1 MTQFPTLSVRDVRAA
16 RLPVDVAVPTSP
28 PVLSWKCVTSTSE
41 WMQQSAVVRVEG
53 ENRCETTTVGRESV
67 DVPWPFQPLLQGEV
81 VTLTVQVTGADG
93 ATSERSAPLVIR
105 TAFLDPGAWHAN
117 FIRAGGKLPADAVTS
132 LRKEF
137 ELSGVIASATL
148 YSAAQGVYQ
157 VRINENDVDDAVLK
171 PGWTSY
177 QFRLV
182 HETTDV
188 TRLLSSGRNVL
199 DITVA
204 GGWYTERYSDIG
216 PGKPFYGTRTAAAA
230 QIVIVYE
237 DGRSEEIVTD
247 DTWSATTEGPMR
259 SSGIYAGE
267 SFDARRSLPVTA
279 EWDRAEIARVDIVP
293 VPRSAPSVRRT
304 QEVPVAEILE
314 TPSGRTVLDFA
325 QNLVGRVRITVA
337 GERGHRITLRH
348 AEALEEGE
356 IATRPLRSAAA
367 TDMYILSGE
376 GVETWEPGFTF
387 HGFRYVEVDNW
398 PGPLNAD
405 AVVAVVVHS
414 DMERTGHFE
423 SSDAMINRLHANA
436 VWSMRGNFLSLPT
449 DCPQRDERFGWTGD
463 IQAFA
468 PAASYLFDSASLL
481 SSWLEDLWLEQNAA
495 GGVVPFIVP
504 DVLGGGAAPI
514 AAWGDAATVVPWTL
528 YNRFGSRDVLVRQF
542 ESMSAW
548 VDVIEEAAGSGLL
561 WESGFQFGDWLDPDA
576 PFDDPGASKTD
587 VGIVATAQLYRSARI
602 LADAAEVIGRL
613 ERGAKAAELADRVR
627 CAFLATYV
635 TPRGR
640 MVSDSPTSYAL
651 AIAYDIVDDP
661 TLRSALGDRLAY
673 LVRSSGYHI
682 STGFIGTTVIQDAL
696 TSTGH
701 GDAAGRLFTQTENP
715 SWLYPVTM
723 GATTIWERWDSML
736 EDGSINP
743 GEMTSFNHY
752 ALGSVV
758 DWMHRTV
765 AGLAPAAPGY
775 RRIRIAPEPLP
786 TLQHARTS
794 LETPYGLASAGWR
807 RTGAEEITVS
817 AVIPPSTCADVTLP
831 GADHSFSVGSGS
843 HEWVIGTAPA
853 RQPAPLTPQSTLAQ
867 IVDDREAY
875 RIVIEAIE
883 RLDPAAAAVFR
894 KRTKWIESRVLIDD
908 FTELAPD
915 LKAAVEDAI
924 TRLSAARAGA
934 E

>member
-1 MTQFPTLSVRDVRAA
+1 MTHLPTLSVRDVRAA
-16 RLPVDVAVPTSP
+16 RLPVDAAAPTP
-28 PVLSWKCVTSTSE
+28 TPLLSWKCVTSASGWT
-41 WMQQSAVVRVEG
+41 QQSAVVRVEG
-53 ENRCETTTVGRESV
+53 GNRSETSTVGPESV
-67 DVPWPFQPLLQGEV
+67 DVPWPFRPLAQGEV

-93 ATSERSAPLVIR
+93 VTSEPSEPLVIR
-105 TAFLDPGAWHAN
+105 TAFLDPDAWHAN
-117 FIRAGGKLPADAVTS
+117 FIRAGSEAAPDAVTTM
-132 LRKEF
+132 RREF
-137 ELSGVIASATL
+137 QLSGDISSAIL

-157 VRINENDVDDAVLK
+157 VRVNGTDVDDAVLK

-182 HETTDV
+182 HETTDI
-188 TRLLSSGRNVL
+188 TQLLSSGWNVI
-199 DITVA
+199 DMTVA

-216 PGKPFYGTRTAAAA
+216 PGRPFYGTRTAAAA
-230 QIVIVYE
+230 QIIVTYD

-247 DTWSATTEGPMR
+247 GQWAVTTEGPVR

-267 SFDARRSLPVTA
+267 FFDARRSLPVTA
-279 EWDRAEIARVDIVP
+279 EWGRAEIAPVDVVP
-293 VPRSAPSVRRT
+293 VPRTAPAVRRT
-304 QEVPVAEILE
+304 GSVAAAEILR
-314 TPSGRTVLDFA
+314 TPSGKTVLDFA
-325 QNLVGRVRITVA
+325 QNLVGRVRITVT
-337 GERGHRITLRH
+337 GERGRRITLRH
-348 AEALEEGE
+348 AEVLEEGE

-367 TDMYILSGE
+367 TDVYILSGE
-376 GVETWEPGFTF
+376 GVEIWEPEFTF
-387 HGFRYVEVDNW
+387 HGFRFVEVDNW
-398 PGPLNAD
+398 PGPLDAG

-414 DMERTGHFE
+414 DMERTGFFE
-423 SSDAMINRLHANA
+423 SSDAMIDRLHANA

-481 SSWLEDLWLEQNAA
+481 SSWLEDLSLEQDAA

-504 DVLGGGAAPI
+504 DVLGGSGAPI

-528 YNRFGSRDVLVRQF
+528 YNRFGSHDVLVRQF

-548 VDVIEEAAGSGLL
+548 VDVIEKAAGPGLL

-602 LADAAEVIGRL
+602 LAEAAEVIGRL
-613 ERGAKAAELADRVR
+613 ERGADAADLADRVR
-627 CAFLATYV
+627 RAFLSTYV
-635 TPRGR
+635 TARGR
-640 MVSDSPTSYAL
+640 MVSDSPTAYAL
-651 AIAYDIVDDP
+651 AIAYDIVDDSS
-661 TLRSALGDRLAY
+661 LRSAMGDRLAY

-696 TSTGH
+696 SLTGH
-701 GDAAGRLFTQTENP
+701 VDAAARLFTQTENP

-775 RRIRIAPEPLP
+775 RRIRVAPKPLP
-786 TLQHARTS
+786 TLQYAHTA
-794 LETPYGLASAGWR
+794 LETPYGPASAGWR

-817 AVIPPSTCADVTLP
+817 AVIPPSTRADVSLP
-831 GADHSFSVGSGS
+831 GADHSFSVGSGA
-843 HEWVIGTAPA
+843 HEWVVDTAPA
-853 RQPAPLTPQSTLAQ
+853 PQPALLTPGSTLAQ

-875 RIVIEAIE
+875 RVVIEAIDH
-883 RLDPAAAAVFR
+883 LDPLAAAVFR

-915 LKAAVEDAI
+915 LKSAVEEAI
-924 TRLSAARAGA
+924 TRLSAERAEA
-934 E
+934 K